1 MKTLK
6 FKSGIVEVYETEQE
20 MISILSEQ
28 LGKDE
33 VDWALKD
40 ERFKNSFNPNA
51 NDSHYIKKV
60 IAIKVP
66 NEAHKTLM
74 CFEHWNYKYDWD
86 LNKNV
91 EVNMDTYSSGFAC
104 TTFRRPNKDKQK
116 CFIEYYNTVR
126 DDDVIEKILN
136 TFKVGD
142 KIYFKDYSEHTLSS
156 ETINYIGLDCYEMFV
171 VEVGTKEKENKFA
184 IVRIKED
191 GSCGSY
197 CGKTMYVSLEKA
209 KESCLED
216 LRKLKKDYKNEIS
229 NLEKKMVEAM
239 TFA

>member
-1 MKTLK
+1 MKILQ

-20 MISILSEQ
+20 MIDILSEE

-40 ERFKNSFNPNA
+40 ERFKDSFNPNT

-66 NEAHKTLM
+66 SEAHKTLM
-74 CFEHWNYKYDWD
+74 CFEHRNYEYDWD
-86 LNKNV
+86 SRKNV

-126 DDDVIEKILN
+126 DDDRIEKILN
-136 TFKVGD
+136 TLKVGD
-142 KIYFKDYSEHTLSS
+142 KIYFEDYSEHTLSS
-156 ETINYIGLDCYEMFV
+156 ETINYIGLYCYEDFI
-171 VEVGTKEKENKFA
+171 VEVGTNEREKKFA
-184 IVRIKED
+184 IVRIEED
-191 GSCGSY
+191 GSCFSY
-197 CGKTMYVSLEKA
+197 CRETVYVSLEEA
-209 KESCLED
+209 KESCLEG
-216 LRKLKKDYKNEIS
+216 LRKLKKDYKNKIS

-239 TFA
+239 AFA